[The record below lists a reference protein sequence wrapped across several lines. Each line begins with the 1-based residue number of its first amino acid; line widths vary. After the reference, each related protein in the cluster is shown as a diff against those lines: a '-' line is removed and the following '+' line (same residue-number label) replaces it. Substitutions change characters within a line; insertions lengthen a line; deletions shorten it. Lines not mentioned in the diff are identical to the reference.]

1 MKRLTYIQQLTLFLQ
16 SNPEILLQQLL
27 PSSLLNE
34 VYYFQRVQYKL
45 LQT

>member
-16 SNPEILLQQLL
+16 KNPEILLQQLL

-34 VYYFQRVQYKL
+34 IYYFQRVQEKL
-45 LQT
+45 LQN

>member
-16 SNPEILLQQLL
+16 KNPEILLQQLL
-27 PSSLLNE
+27 PLSLLNE

-45 LQT
+45 LQN

>member
-16 SNPEILLQQLL
+16 KNPEILLQQLL
-27 PSSLLNE
+27 PSSLLEEIYN
-34 VYYFQRVQYKL
+34 FQRFQYKL

>member
-27 PSSLLNE
+27 PLSLLNE

-45 LQT
+45 LQN